1 MYVVNRNNSISWVVT
16 HLALLV
22 VNNTIAFTNNLT
34 QFIITSKSGI
44 YVYLN
49 LTMIYQKRIL

>member
-22 VNNTIAFTNNLT
+22 EYNTLAFTNNLT